1 MARDLERVRSSFDI
15 QERLVGIGSSCH
27 QRYSLPMAVV
37 RIVLVRPEHSAN
49 IGAAARAIANM
60 GLSGLDLVSPGD
72 WRTVEAWRMAW
83 RAEDTLEQARV
94 FDSLDQALD
103 GSVYTAGLTGRSGG
117 RVDPI
122 AVRAMAEQIASLPS
136 EAAVS
141 LVFGPE
147 SKGLTEKDLLRCQR
161 RVRIPSHSAQPSLNL
176 AQAVMV
182 TAYEVLVSGLE
193 PEASPSQH
201 PKRAEQADVERALG
215 SLRDAMLEIG
225 FLPAENPEV
234 RFVEWRELFGR
245 AGVSEREVKLILALA
260 RRIRGAR
267 RAAHNS

>member
-1 MARDLERVRSSFDI
+1 
-15 QERLVGIGSSCH
+15 
-27 QRYSLPMAVV
+27 MAVV

-49 IGAAARAIANM
+49 IGAVARAIANM

-225 FLPAENPEV
+225 FLPVENPEV

-267 RAAHNS
+267 RATQNS

>member
-1 MARDLERVRSSFDI
+1 
-15 QERLVGIGSSCH
+15 
-27 QRYSLPMAVV
+27 MAVV

-60 GLSGLDLVSPGD
+60 GLGGLDLVSPRD

-94 FDSLDQALD
+94 FDSLDGALA

-117 RVDPI
+117 RVEPI
-122 AVRAMAEQIASLPS
+122 PVRAMAEQITSLPD
-136 EAAVS
+136 EEQVS

-147 SKGLTEKDLLRCQR
+147 SKGLAEQDLLRCQR
-161 RVRIPSHSAQPSLNL
+161 RVRIPSHPDQPSLNL

-182 TAYEVLVSGLE
+182 TAYEVFVSSPVSRASASDH
-193 PEASPSQH
+193 PE
-201 PKRAEQADVERALG
+201 RAEQGDVERAFG
-215 SLRDAMLEIG
+215 FLREAMLEIG
-225 FLPAENPEV
+225 FLPVENPEV

-245 AGVSEREVKLILALA
+245 AGISEREVKLILALA

-267 RAAHNS
+267 RATSES

>member
-1 MARDLERVRSSFDI
+1 
-15 QERLVGIGSSCH
+15 
-27 QRYSLPMAVV
+27 MAVV

-182 TAYEVLVSGLE
+182 TTYEILVSGPVSGA

-201 PKRAEQADVERALG
+201 PKRAEQADVERALR

-225 FLPAENPEV
+225 FLPPENPEV

>member
-1 MARDLERVRSSFDI
+1 
-15 QERLVGIGSSCH
+15 
-27 QRYSLPMAVV
+27 MAVV
-37 RIVLVRPEHSAN
+37 RIVLVRPENSAN

-60 GLSGLDLVSPGD
+60 GLAGLDLVSPGD

-94 FDSLDQALD
+94 FGSLDEALT
-103 GSVYTAGLTGRSGG
+103 GAVYTAGLTGRSGG
-117 RVDPI
+117 RVEP
-122 AVRAMAEQIASLPS
+122 ATVGAMAEEIASLAP
-136 EAAVS
+136 EAPVS

-147 SKGLTEKDLLRCQR
+147 SKGLTERDLLRCQR
-161 RVRIPSHSAQPSLNL
+161 RVRIPSHPAQPSLNL

-182 TAYEVLVSGLE
+182 AAYEIFVRGPE
-193 PEASPSQH
+193 PRDATPERGGRAESAG
-201 PKRAEQADVERALG
+201 RAEQGEIERALG

-225 FLPAENPEV
+225 FLPVENPEA

-245 AGVSEREVKLILALA
+245 AGVSAREVKLILALA

-267 RAAHNS
+267 RATKGS